1 MRMWMV
7 NPKIMCNQ
15 HLLGE
20 HVELHMIISNIRL
33 KKSLTGW
40 INNNC
45 IEPLLIIIRHCNIAD
60 EMIRRGFTHQSP
72 CDLRIDE
79 LEYLPFNEINAQV
92 NDIAS
97 FRELLHRCP
106 KCRKRAK
113 QFFQNIES

>member
-20 HVELHMIISNIRL
+20 HLELHMMTGHIRR

-45 IEPLLIIIRHCNIAD
+45 IEPTSIIIRHRQIAD
-60 EMIRRGFTHQSP
+60 EMINRGFNHKSP

-79 LEYLPFNEINAQV
+79 LNYLPFNEINAQI
-92 NDIAS
+92 DSTAS
-97 FRELLHRCP
+97 FKELIHRCP
-106 KCRKRAK
+106 KCRGKA
-113 QFFQNIES
+113 E